1 MPHKIMWL
9 ISKLPR
15 FCNSCLVCSFLFIYV
30 YAYGNRVVSN
40 LKEYAVK
47 ALVNT
52 VDHLGSI
59 SFKVS
64 SLVGQRFDQVAEA
77 NLRVSCIQQVLVSA
91 S

>member
-1 MPHKIMWL
+1 VT
-9 ISKLPR
+9 
-15 FCNSCLVCSFLFIYV
+15 N
-30 YAYGNRVVSN
+30 N

-64 SLVGQRFDQVAEA
+64 SLIDQRFSEA
-77 NLRVSCIQQVLVSA
+77 TDADLRISCIHQVFQFRSLLLFFCTSPNPIGF
-91 S
+91 SLSLN

>member
-1 MPHKIMWL
+1 MH
-9 ISKLPR
+9 
-15 FCNSCLVCSFLFIYV
+15 
-30 YAYGNRVVSN
+30 RVTSN

-64 SLVGQRFDQVAEA
+64 SLVDQSFKEVSDTS
-77 NLRVSCIQQVLVSA
+77 LRLSCIHEVLISQPLVCTWNQHYLHIL
-91 S
+91 